1 MDREGVEEKKD
12 RGGDQMKG
20 YNISKQ
26 SLWLMAA
33 GVVGALAV
41 IGIGKASKR
50 IRPAVVGAVKEGYSF
65 KEWVMSRFEGAKE
78 DIEDIVAEAKHVYY
92 KDIEA
97 AAESV
102 KKEKEILQKV
112 EEKVEKKMAK
122 IKGKKEGK

>member
-12 RGGDQMKG
+12 KGGDQMSG
-20 YNISKQ
+20 YNISKKN
-26 SLWLMAA
+26 LWLMAA

-50 IRPAVVGAVKEGYSF
+50 IRPAVVGAVKEGYGF
-65 KEWVMSRFEGAKE
+65 KEWIQAKIEGAKE